1 MPEFEILE
9 FIAMLIIICPFSF
22 AYFILKKRK
31 DMIPLLPGAT
41 FIVLSYV
48 CTNLEAFAAPDAFN
62 FLEHFFIMLSGISF
76 FLAMIVMH
84 YNKMFKKSMI
94 LSKSPEKEK
103 W

>member
-9 FIAMLIIICPFSF
+9 FIAFLIVVCPFSF
-22 AYFILKKRK
+22 AYYILKRRK
-31 DMIPLLPGAT
+31 DMIPLFPGAT
-41 FIVLSYV
+41 FLVLSFA

-62 FLEHFFIMLSGISF
+62 FLEHFFIMLAGVSF
-76 FLAMIVMH
+76 LLAMIIMH
-84 YNKMFKKSMI
+84 FNKMFKKPMI